1 MKEKIREPKK
11 LTGRDGVL
19 TYNELNKHLERKR
32 KKKTYSRFMNSE
44 VSVLLVLVLL
54 LQHPVLV

>member
-32 KKKTYSRFMNSE
+32 KKKNIFQVHE
-44 VSVLLVLVLL
+44 
-54 LQHPVLV
+54 Q